1 MMQTEEKN
9 DVGSRHGV
17 QNSNFF
23 PASRKRTHLKQ
34 MDKMQKRRWSYQLI
48 CAITLSLVTIA
59 GSAFAYDLSDKD
71 IEYLKTLQ
79 MERDH
84 APILDLSPKERSRL
98 HELINDPRTANDTAQ
113 RDKNVR
119 DVVAVFFDHQL
130 WEKAHPGELW
140 DAPRSNFPPARPN

>member
-1 MMQTEEKN
+1 
-9 DVGSRHGV
+9 
-17 QNSNFF
+17 
-23 PASRKRTHLKQ
+23 

-48 CAITLSLVTIA
+48 CAVTLSLVTFT